1 MNNNN
6 FFDQLLISFEESFK
20 KGLLSFW
27 IFLSLKQSKKYV
39 DEIKLFI
46 ENNTNKAMRCESQS
60 LYRNL
65 RKFKH
70 LGLVDYDLGQG
81 NKGPDRKYYFLTEFG
96 KEFFDK
102 FVERNI
108 LLFQNPEIVELL
120 TKEEL

>member
-1 MNNNN
+1 MNNNK
-6 FFDQLLISFEESFK
+6 LLNDLLKVFEETFK

-27 IFLSLKQSKKYV
+27 IFLSLRHSKKYV
-39 DEIKLFI
+39 DDIKTFV
-46 ENNTNKAMRCESQS
+46 EENTNNSMTFELQS

-70 LGLVDYDLGQG
+70 LGIVDFESQPG

-96 KEFFDK
+96 TEFFDK

-108 LLFQNPEIVELL
+108 LLFQNPEIVKLL
-120 TKEEL
+120 KKDK

>member
-1 MNNNN
+1 MNKNKLL
-6 FFDQLLISFEESFK
+6 DQLITSFEETFK

-39 DEIKLFI
+39 EEIKIFI
-46 ENNTNKAMRCESQS
+46 EENTNNAMTCELQS

-70 LGLVDYDLGQG
+70 LEIVDFELRQG

-96 KEFFDK
+96 IEFFDK

-108 LLFQNPEIVELL
+108 LLFQNNEIIELL
-120 TKEEL
+120 KKEQ

>member
-1 MNNNN
+1 MNNNK
-6 FFDQLLISFEESFK
+6 LLNELVASFEETFK

-27 IFLSLKQSKKYV
+27 IFLSLRHNKKYV
-39 DEIKLFI
+39 DEIKQFI
-46 ENNTNKAMRCESQS
+46 EDNTKNAMTCELQS

-70 LGLVDYDLGQG
+70 LDIVDFELRQG

-96 KEFFDK
+96 IKFFDK

-108 LLFQNPEIVELL
+108 LLFQNLEIIDLL
-120 TKEEL
+120 KKE

>member
-1 MNNNN
+1 MGNNK
-6 FFDQLLISFEESFK
+6 LLNDLLHSFEETFK

-27 IFLSLKQSKKYV
+27 IFLSLRHENKYV
-39 DEIKLFI
+39 DEIKFFI
-46 ENNTNKAMRCESQS
+46 EENTKNAMTCELQS

-70 LGLVDYDLGQG
+70 LDIVDFELRQG

-96 KEFFDK
+96 TEFFDK

-108 LLFQNPEIVELL
+108 LLFQNPEIVDLL
-120 TKEEL
+120 KKE